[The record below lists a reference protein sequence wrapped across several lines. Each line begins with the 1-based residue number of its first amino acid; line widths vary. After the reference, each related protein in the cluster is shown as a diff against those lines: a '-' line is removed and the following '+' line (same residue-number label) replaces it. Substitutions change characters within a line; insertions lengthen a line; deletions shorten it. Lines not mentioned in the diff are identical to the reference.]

1 MIILS
6 IIKIFY
12 IINIE
17 FAILVAADD
26 NYKIVIKKYKDYI
39 NYEDLIE
46 ILYETITIKRFR
58 NNILKTIK
66 NVTKNLK
73 SENRNT
79 IFLSFFDCMD
89 YSFTYPNY
97 WLKDIL
103 NNEKFSFFFIIEKT
117 RLYQKGEYKEI
128 INNMFKTFE
137 NKIKNC
143 ASKFKIFDL
152 YSKDFDLYNNDIDL
166 ENFFPKFLH
175 L

>member
-1 MIILS
+1 
-6 IIKIFY
+6 
-12 IINIE
+12 
-17 FAILVAADD
+17 
-26 NYKIVIKKYKDYI
+26 
-39 NYEDLIE
+39 
-46 ILYETITIKRFR
+46 
-58 NNILKTIK
+58 
-66 NVTKNLK
+66 
-73 SENRNT
+73 
-79 IFLSFFDCMD
+79 MD